1 MDDALRRPKKSIFL
15 SCLLGN
21 LLEHYDTALYGLL
34 APLLAPLFFPDSDPV
49 VSLILAYSVMATSF
63 VSRPL
68 GVLFFARFVQR
79 RGAAASL
86 SLSLKGVA
94 VTTFAMGFL
103 PTYEAVGVSAPFIL
117 VLLRVSQSFFAAG
130 ETSIAP
136 QYLIGLFPGQHKVRA
151 NGFYQSSVV
160 AGILLASA
168 VVTGIVSFDP
178 DLWRMAFAVGGLTAL
193 IALKLRQ
200 IPEALDD
207 FPRTSADHSFR
218 QSLLTKPQVSLLLK
232 ITILASFTYLT
243 YVIPFVFMN
252 GFVPKITEISYPE
265 MMGMNTA
272 LLVLDMV
279 LVPVLGRFFERYQPR
294 RVMLLSAFFHSA
306 LIVPAFFFLEG
317 AGLFYVTFIRIC
329 IVLVGLTYLSP
340 YNVYLHHSLNPHERY
355 LLPGLGYA
363 VGAEAIGKTAP
374 AVCLFLWHVFGTVLA
389 PGLYIAA
396 IGILN
401 VLILLAFGLKKLDP
415 LKA

>member
-1 MDDALRRPKKSIFL
+1 MDNALRRSKSSIFI

-34 APLLAPLFFPDSDPV
+34 APLIAPLFFPDSDPV
-49 VSLILAYSVMATSF
+49 VSLVLAYSVMATSF

-68 GVLFFARFVQR
+68 GVLFFARFIQR

-94 VTTFAMGFL
+94 VTTCAMGL
-103 PTYEAVGVSAPFIL
+103 IPTYEAVGAAAPVIL
-117 VLLRVSQSFFAAG
+117 VLLRVAQSFFAAG

-136 QYLIGLFPGQHKVRA
+136 QYLIGLFHDQRKVSA

-168 VVTGIVSFDP
+168 VVTGIAAFDP
-178 DLWRMAFAVGGLTAL
+178 TLWRMAFTAGALTAL
-193 IALKLRQ
+193 IALKLRR
-200 IPEALDD
+200 IPEVLDD
-207 FPRTSADHSFR
+207 LPRIPVGRSFKR
-218 QSLLTKPQVSLLLK
+218 LSFTKTHASLLLK

-252 GFVPKITEISYPE
+252 GFIPKITEISYPE
-265 MMGMNTA
+265 MMGMNTT
-272 LLVLDMV
+272 LLVLDML
-279 LVPVLGRFFERYQPR
+279 LVPVLGRLCERYQPQ
-294 RVMLLSAFFHSA
+294 RVMILSAFCHSI

-317 AGLFYVTFIRIC
+317 AGFIYVTLVRIFI
-329 IVLVGLTYLSP
+329 VMLGLTYLSP
-340 YNVYLHHSLNPHERY
+340 YNVYLHQSLNSQERY

-363 VGAEAIGKTAP
+363 IGAEAIGKTAP

-389 PGLYIAA
+389 PGLYIAS
-396 IGILN
+396 IGMAS
-401 VLILLAFGLKKLDP
+401 VLILLVCALQ
-415 LKA
+415 KA